1 MRAVLGRYR
10 RVPVWPFSSDCS
22 FRGARQHDLF
32 RPSLNGMPK
41 NGALIAVL
49 IVERQLCVDCIAEKC
64 GINHGDVEPLVA
76 RIGTTI
82 SRGLN

>member
-1 MRAVLGRYR
+1 
-10 RVPVWPFSSDCS
+10 
-22 FRGARQHDLF
+22 
-32 RPSLNGMPK
+32 MPK